1 MCPAPVKVMCQNT
14 ASYNRILTHP
24 LNDSPKD
31 IDRYMS
37 YDDESNP
44 REELYQS
51 FLKSL
56 KEPATERF
64 FDEDELVEI
73 FDYAGDLADDYA
85 RAEVLFCGARLY
97 PESAPLKERRALL
110 YFDLEDAE
118 KELKDGSAA
127 AFIADNSDHSSLLFD
142 IVRLEANR
150 PADAPAA
157 LAFLMEQYPSFSDEE
172 TIRFI
177 DLAFDLDC
185 YDWVKEHMPELR
197 KKANFLPSLL
207 YEVLQEADEQGDD
220 ETVAA
225 LAEELIEAEPFS
237 IAYWATLFR
246 AQARL
251 GKEDDARQTFDTAK
265 ALGADNPAALLNLAD
280 TIYSCA
286 PYLQREAIEMMGA
299 LKKENPDDFTFTDC
313 RCALLVQHGD
323 PATAVAELRKYMA
336 EHPGEIRPLKQFLLC
351 NITDAESICD
361 RYIVANNGQEMP
373 AADLDETINAL
384 LMRSAMNS
392 LAGLLKSLRKL
403 RALNAVEFASYAEAL
418 FALGRYEETVE
429 LIGDDSLFD
438 EITQI
443 PFRGASHVY
452 ICVVAYMKTGR
463 EEQAREMLD
472 KVTPFFEAYM
482 AGAPLPVRMASRTL
496 FTLADKVRRHPAS
509 DKLYWEYFDM
519 LGHSKFT

>member
-1 MCPAPVKVMCQNT
+1 
-14 ASYNRILTHP
+14 
-24 LNDSPKD
+24 
-31 IDRYMS
+31 MS

-44 REELYQS
+44 REELYQN

-73 FDYAGDLADDYA
+73 FDYAGDIADDYA

-127 AFIADNSDHSSLLFD
+127 AYIADNADHTSLLFD

-157 LAFLMEQYPSFSDEE
+157 LSFLMEQYPSFSDEE

-185 YDWVKEHMPELR
+185 YDWVKAHMPELR
-197 KKANFLPSLL
+197 KKASFLPALL
-207 YEVLQEADEQGDD
+207 FEVLQEADQQGDD
-220 ETVAA
+220 ETVAL

-251 GKEDDARQTFDTAK
+251 GKEEEARQTFDTAK
-265 ALGADNPAALLNLAD
+265 ALGADNPSALLNLAD
-280 TIYSCA
+280 TIYSSA
-286 PYLQREAIEMMGA
+286 PYLQKDAIEMMA
-299 LKKENPDDFTFTDC
+299 SLKEENPDDFTFTDC
-313 RCALLVQHGD
+313 RCALLVQNGD
-323 PATAVAELRKYMA
+323 PATAVAELRRYMA
-336 EHPGEIRPLKQFLLC
+336 AHPGEIRPLKQLLLC
-351 NITDAESICD
+351 NIVDAEEICD
-361 RYIVANNGQEMP
+361 RFIQANGGQEMSP
-373 AADLDETINAL
+373 ADLDETINAL

-392 LAGLLKSLRKL
+392 LAGLLKSLKKR
-403 RALNAVEFASYAEAL
+403 RALNSVEFASYAEAL
-418 FALGRYEETVE
+418 FALGKYEETVE
-429 LIGDDSLFD
+429 LISDDSLFD

-452 ICVVAYMKTGR
+452 ICVTAYMKTGH
-463 EEQAREMLD
+463 EEQAKEMLE
-472 KVTPFFEAYM
+472 KVTPFFEAYLS
-482 AGAPLPVRMASRTL
+482 GAPLPVRMASRTI

-509 DKLYWEYFDM
+509 EKLYWEYFDM

>member
-1 MCPAPVKVMCQNT
+1 
-14 ASYNRILTHP
+14 
-24 LNDSPKD
+24 
-31 IDRYMS
+31 MS

-44 REELYQS
+44 REELYRN

-56 KEPATERF
+56 KEPVTERF

-73 FDYAGDLADDYA
+73 FDYAGDIADDYA

-97 PESAPLKERRALL
+97 PESVPLKERRALL

-118 KELKDGSAA
+118 KDLKDGSAA
-127 AFIADNSDHSSLLFD
+127 AYIADNPEHSSLLFD
-142 IVRLEANR
+142 IVRLEADR

-157 LAFLMEQYPSFSDEE
+157 LSFLMQQYPSFSDEE

-177 DLAFDLDC
+177 DLAFDLEC
-185 YDWVKEHMPELR
+185 YDWVKAHLPELR
-197 KKANFLPSLL
+197 KKVNFLPSLL
-207 YEVLQEADEQGDD
+207 YEVLHEADEQGDD

-280 TIYSCA
+280 TVYTSA
-286 PYLQREAIEMMGA
+286 PYLQREAIEMIAA
-299 LKKENPDDFTFTDC
+299 LKEENPDDFTFTDC
-313 RCALLVQHGD
+313 RCALLVQNGD
-323 PATAVAELRKYMA
+323 PATAVAELRRYFDA
-336 EHPGEIRPLKQFLLC
+336 HPGEIRPLKQLLLC
-351 NITDAESICD
+351 NINDAEEICD
-361 RYIVANNGQEMP
+361 RYIRANGSSEMP
-373 AADLDETINAL
+373 QADLDEIINAL

-392 LAGLLKSLRKL
+392 LAGFMKSLRKL
-403 RALNAVEFASYAEAL
+403 RPLNAVEFASYAEAL
-418 FALGRYEETVE
+418 FALGHYEETVE
-429 LIGDDSLFD
+429 LISDDSLFD

-443 PFRGASHVY
+443 PFRGAAHVY

-463 EEQAREMLD
+463 EDMAKQILER
-472 KVTPFFEAYM
+472 VTHFFEAYL
-482 AGAPLPVRMASRTL
+482 AGAPLPVRMTSRTI

-519 LGHSKFT
+519 LGHSKFA